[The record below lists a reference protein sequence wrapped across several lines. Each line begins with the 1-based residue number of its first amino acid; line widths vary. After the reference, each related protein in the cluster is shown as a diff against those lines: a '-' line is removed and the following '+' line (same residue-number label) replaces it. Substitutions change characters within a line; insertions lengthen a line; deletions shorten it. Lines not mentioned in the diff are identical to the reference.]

1 MNVIKIECKKEDY
14 RKSMKDLN
22 RIFFAIQLSISRRPV
37 PKTMFAVWIALASAL
52 CCFLVWKFLN
62 PEIEYF
68 NIFTSAIF
76 VSLVY
81 LIAYKFNSYSDSWE
95 RVIDAL
101 LVKYEPLDRDSYLD
115 LQNHTKDYGIDTD
128 YLLCW
133 ISKERELILKRL
145 GKKRNIDFIK
155 RKI

>member
-62 PEIEYF
+62 PELAVNQLF
-68 NIFTSAIF
+68 LWMSSGTS
-76 VSLVY
+76 
-81 LIAYKFNSYSDSWE
+81 
-95 RVIDAL
+95 
-101 LVKYEPLDRDSYLD
+101 
-115 LQNHTKDYGIDTD
+115 
-128 YLLCW
+128 
-133 ISKERELILKRL
+133 
-145 GKKRNIDFIK
+145 
-155 RKI
+155 